1 MIIKLSCYLEGRHHG
16 NLIKFTAEFQ
26 APRCFGGGFFHF
38 HSEIVFHS
46 RNWILKFK
54 IIIIGIK
61 GLPNAYKLLGR
72 KVPHWA
78 ERGAHGCS
86 MRLLE
91 NYSSD
96 LQNVAGFILSI

>member
-1 MIIKLSCYLEGRHHG
+1 MFWWWIFFISIQKLFS
-16 NLIKFTAEFQ
+16 FQ
-26 APRCFGGGFFHF
+26 K
-38 HSEIVFHS
+38 
-46 RNWILKFK
+46 LDFK